1 MAVKT
6 EEHNLSVQT
15 EDNEQPKPNKKRA
28 WGDDQGKGSG
38 PGGAKRKEENYE
50 WSTVKVW
57 FQT

>member
-1 MAVKT
+1 MT
-6 EEHNLSVQT
+6 VQT